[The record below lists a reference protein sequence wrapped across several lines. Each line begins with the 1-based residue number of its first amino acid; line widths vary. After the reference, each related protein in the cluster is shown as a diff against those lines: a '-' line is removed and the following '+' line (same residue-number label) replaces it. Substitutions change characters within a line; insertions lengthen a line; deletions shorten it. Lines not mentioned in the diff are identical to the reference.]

1 MDIIY
6 DRQKDLGLRIPDSVL
21 IIGCGGLGFWVASGL
36 VACGVPSITLLDGDT
51 VDITNLN
58 RTLYPMSSVG
68 RFKPDALK
76 DILLGM
82 RPDIKVAAAPV
93 MCQVDDIGVLCDVER
108 MVVVDCTDD
117 YEFQKAAYKL
127 SKTEGWRYVRVGCK
141 VNHIT
146 VTSTVPDWTVGNKE
160 RVQCGVH
167 IASWVVPVMK
177 AAQYAIDKI
186 IRNPDLEVSEEV

>member
-6 DRQKDLGLRIPDSVL
+6 DRQKDLGLKVPESAL

-51 VDITNLN
+51 IDITNLN
-58 RTLYPMSSVG
+58 RTLYPLSSVG
-68 RFKPDALK
+68 RFKPDVLK

-82 RPDIKVAAAPV
+82 RPDIHVVSVTV
-93 MCQVDDIGVLCDVER
+93 MCDPNMIEDLFTGG
-108 MVVVDCTDD
+108 VVVDCTDD
-117 YEFQKAAYKL
+117 YEFQKSACRL
-127 SKTEGWRYVRVGCK
+127 CRERGWRYVRVGCK

-146 VTSTVPDWTVGNKE
+146 VTSTVPDWTVGNGD

-167 IASWVVPVMK
+167 IASWVVPVMR

-186 IRNPDLEVSEEV
+186 VRNPDLEVSEEI